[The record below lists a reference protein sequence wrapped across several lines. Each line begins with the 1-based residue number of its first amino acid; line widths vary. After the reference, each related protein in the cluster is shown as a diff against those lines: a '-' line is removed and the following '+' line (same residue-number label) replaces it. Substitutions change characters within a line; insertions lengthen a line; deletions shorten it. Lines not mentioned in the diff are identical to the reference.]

1 MLALTLTL
9 LLCDSKVVYDTL
21 AAHVADAVSD
31 DDTVNR
37 DDDKLRLQQAGAV
50 PHVTAS
56 GGDESLPLRSP
67 LINQLPEARPAAV
80 VGRSHY

>member
-37 DDDKLRLQQAGAV
+37 DDDKLRRLLLSRLA
-50 PHVTAS
+50 
-56 GGDESLPLRSP
+56 LCPL
-67 LINQLPEARPAAV
+67 
-80 VGRSHY
+80 